1 MHGDI
6 QRISRQPGLEQR
18 LQRVTR
24 RYALLHA
31 IDQVHL
37 GRMGSAELIL
47 QTN

>member
-18 LQRVTR
+18 LQRLTR

-31 IDQVHL
+31 IDQVRL
-37 GRMGSAELIL
+37 GDMGSVELIV
-47 QTN
+47 QTH